1 MSYYLLTKSMLQIQT
16 GILKNIEFTIVANFI
31 LNQKILLEKEIGDNL
46 GLFKKEDRRTDVEDR
61 WREVANFN

>member
-1 MSYYLLTKSMLQIQT
+1 MLQIQT